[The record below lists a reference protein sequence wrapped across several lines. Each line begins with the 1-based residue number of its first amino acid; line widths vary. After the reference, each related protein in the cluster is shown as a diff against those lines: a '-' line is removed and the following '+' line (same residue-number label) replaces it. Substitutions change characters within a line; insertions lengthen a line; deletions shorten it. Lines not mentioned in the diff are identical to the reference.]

1 MRNISMKLLQFGL
14 VVQKEMLFEELFFFT
29 SGGHLV
35 QGVFNLNIFLFS
47 ALIQCSRTI
56 VQF

>member
-14 VVQKEMLFEELFFFT
+14 VVQKEMLFEELIFLPLGAIWFKY
-29 SGGHLV
+29 
-35 QGVFNLNIFLFS
+35 NLNIFLFS